1 MQVVFGMNVHTIRI
15 ILSNSWFF
23 LSPLKYIEHISNKL
37 LIKLAFKGVC
47 CLYFFGWF
55 LLHVVKRIKVG
66 LRFMLCFGI
75 KTIFLR
81 MERIHFE
88 FSPLRTSNTRLF
100 FVLALLR
107 TSTHVLS
114 QKIIIVVIIIERT
127 SVHVFFSFPSAI
139 WCGQGRSMKIAK
151 TSKVCNCYTLLL
163 FYLTINCLMYQ
174 KQ

>member
-23 LSPLKYIEHISNKL
+23 LSPLKYIDHISNKL

-55 LLHVVKRIKVG
+55 LLHVVKLIKVG

-88 FSPLRTSNTRLF
+88 FSP
-100 FVLALLR
+100 
-107 TSTHVLS
+107 LS